1 MKKKIHPKDQ
11 TEELNKAKVEFIK
24 RNEKEFNE
32 FKELFEKD
40 NKVRDQFLTELASLM
55 GGRSQKYKD
64 SWDLLLR
71 DQIFD
76 NGLKEKIAKNKT
88 YPAAN
93 GLFPY
98 MNFAMHNEHY
108 VMAHGGRNLF
118 QMSLT
123 ERDKKCLDYFCQN
136 ARPIF
141 SELTNNKPS
150 KHLLVGIDLTRNK
163 ETILAEIAELVTL
176 HQLRTGIK
184 ENKKER
190 LKWLPIVDE
199 IIEVW
204 DLYQQAGKQPA
215 RVTFKDTARITKR
228 PLSTVKDQWR
238 KAYEMIYG
246 IPYEPEL
253 KYATEEKRAD
263 GEKLVCVQCP
273 HLTTKGAKC
282 QRDGEFY
289 PCAEYLKIVGKEK
302 KVTLTELHDNIL
314 YDN

>member
-1 MKKKIHPKDQ
+1 MKKKILPKDQ
-11 TEELNKAKVEFIK
+11 TKELNKSKFEFIK
-24 RNEKEFNE
+24 RNEKEFKELEELFKENEKARNE
-32 FKELFEKD
+32 FITHLATINGNFSQELQENWD
-40 NKVRDQFLTELASLM
+40 FLLQEI
-55 GGRSQKYKD
+55 
-64 SWDLLLR
+64 
-71 DQIFD
+71 IFD
-76 NGLKEKIAKNKT
+76 KKLKDKIDEIKT
-88 YPAAN
+88 SPAAN
-93 GLFPY
+93 GSSPFL
-98 MNFAMHNEHY
+98 NFAMENAHR
-108 VMAHGGRNLF
+108 VMAYGGKSIS
-118 QMSLT
+118 QMSKNELN
-123 ERDKKCLDYFCQN
+123 EKCLDYFCQN

-190 LKWLPIVDE
+190 LKWLPIIDE

-215 RVTFKDTARITKR
+215 RVTFKDTARITGR

-246 IPYEPEL
+246 IPYEPES

-263 GEKLVCVQCP
+263 ATQLCAKCP
-273 HLTTKGAKC
+273 HDAKCYKGADWK
-282 QRDGEFY
+282 
-289 PCAEYLKIVGKEK
+289 PCSDYLKITGNEK
-302 KVTLTELHDNIL
+302 NVTLTELHDNIL
-314 YDN
+314 YDNSDY